1 MTISKY
7 ARLSAGFVVI
17 GLACFLAAAQQ
28 PNAQPDSA
36 STPHASVEGTV
47 IEKLSGTPVPD
58 AVVTIYGHG
67 PKITAKTSSSGR
79 YRITGLPPG
88 RYSLSPRK
96 EGYGRGPSTR
106 PRRIRVTA
114 GAKIA
119 NIDFQVQRE
128 AVVAGRVLDA
138 ANQPVQGQRV
148 MVYARGYSQGMR
160 SYDLRGAAPTNDLGE
175 FRISGLTPGRY
186 YLAAVPAM
194 LRIQKLSHLPQPQ
207 PDAQPREAV
216 EAEVRTFYMGAP
228 SPAGATPLDLHGGEQ
243 RENADLTLARVKT
256 YCVTGTID
264 QTGGETANLT
274 ITELAGDW
282 SHAIASGVFSD
293 GEGFEACGFP
303 PGSYYLFAAT
313 ATAKGELTRFARV
326 DFTVNNRDIALDG
339 LMLGSPLEIAGQMS
353 VTGAES
359 GPPSLESVYIGL
371 RPSDRMPYINEAPE
385 IELKRTGSFVL
396 PGVFTG
402 DYWAT
407 FRLPRELYVKA
418 ANCGVVNALREPLQA
433 GCGQL
438 HVVLG
443 ADGAAISG
451 NVIAEESGAAVSGAT
466 VVLFPAPLP
475 DSIAPGVFRTIDTD
489 QNGEFE
495 FASVAPG
502 MYRLLAFHDLA
513 HQEAEDPEFV
523 RQWQSK
529 GEEIEVGKRERK
541 SATLKPLGNR

>member
-1 MTISKY
+1 MTRSKY
-7 ARLSAGFVVI
+7 VRLSAGFIVV
-17 GLACFLAAAQQ
+17 GLAAFLAAAQQ
-28 PNAQPDSA
+28 PPAQPDSA
-36 STPHASVEGTV
+36 NARHASVEGTV

-58 AVVTIYGHG
+58 AVVTLYGRG

-88 RYSLSPRK
+88 LYALFPRK
-96 EGYGRGPSTR
+96 EGYGWGPSAR
-106 PRRIRVTA
+106 PKRIRVTA
-114 GAKIA
+114 GANIA

-138 ANQPVQGQRV
+138 ANQPVPGQRV
-148 MVYARGYSQGMR
+148 MVYARGFSQGIR

-194 LRIQKLSHLPQPQ
+194 LRIQKLSRRPQPQ
-207 PDAQPREAV
+207 ADAQPREPV

-228 SPAGATPLDLHGGEQ
+228 SPDGATPLDLRGGEL
-243 RENADLTLARVKT
+243 RENADLTLARVET
-256 YCVTGTID
+256 YCVTGKID
-264 QTGGETANLT
+264 QTGGETANLM

-282 SHAIASGVFSD
+282 SHAIASGAFSD
-293 GEGFEACGFP
+293 GQDFEACGLP
-303 PGSYYLFAAT
+303 PGSYYLFATT
-313 ATAKGELTRFARV
+313 ATAKGEVTRFARV
-326 DFTVNNRDIALDG
+326 DFTLSNRDIALDE
-339 LMLGSPLEIAGQMS
+339 LMLGNPLQIAGQVS
-353 VTGAES
+353 VIGAES
-359 GPPSLESVYIGL
+359 GPPPLESVYIGL
-371 RPSDRMPYINEAPE
+371 RPADRMAYINEAPE

-396 PGVFTG
+396 PGVFNG

-407 FRLPRELYVKA
+407 FRLPPGLYVKE
-418 ANCGVVNALREPLQA
+418 ANCGAVNALRKPLQA

-451 NVIAEESGAAVSGAT
+451 SVIAEEGGAAVSGAT

-495 FASVAPG
+495 FASVALG
-502 MYRLLAFHDLA
+502 KYRLLAFYDLP

-523 RQWQSK
+523 RQWRSK
-529 GEEIEVGKRERK
+529 GEEIDIGKRERK
-541 SATLKPLGNR
+541 SATLKRVHSE